1 MVFKRKIKSL
11 ILALFA
17 LALCGMISACV
28 VDAGTGD
35 NDDVKT
41 DFSMSLSPKVEE
53 IASDGSVELSV
64 AVNVNSAKNKSPEI
78 KWEISAGSEYAKL
91 SSTNGEKVTLTGK
104 NTTTDNKSVTVKVTV
119 TVDGT
124 SKSDTATITV
134 KAKAA
139 GGESGGESGG
149 SGSGETGE
157 KVSYTLTFNGSSEVD
172 EADYFTANGITS
184 GRLKVNSSGNIVFTT
199 SGAATVTVT
208 SVYSNTTASS
218 SSQWGIFK
226 DSSATATVS
235 GPVHNNTSTADT
247 SEYTESVELSEAGTY
262 KIARNSG
269 SSKEFFI
276 YKVVVTEVSGSSGSG
291 SGGSESGGES
301 GGSGSGGTSGNVI
314 SKNDTPTGF
323 ATIDVS
329 KMTNTVTVSTAADFK
344 TYVEKG
350 GYIVYVSG
358 SIDLSKGKLPSEAG
372 GTSTALDEFVKSKSS
387 GAYTSYKTFI
397 DAYTKSCESS
407 TNHKDNPK
415 TSTWAACTVDDDTA
429 TTLMKQMWFLNTA
442 YGNEITI
449 KPKSNTMVI
458 GLDENAEIYGGCF
471 NISSVNNVAIRNVTI
486 RDAYDPFPH
495 HEKNDGFN
503 AQHDCIVIQGT
514 SNNIW
519 IDHCTLKDSYHC
531 VNAANGEKFQTYD
544 GLLDMKNNTY
554 NLTVSYCKF
563 QDHDKTMLIGSSS
576 TDGSNETRTITLHHN
591 YFLNCGQR
599 LPMVR
604 NTRLHN
610 FNNYY
615 DTDSNKYWA
624 QQYAVGVRENALIVS
639 ENNYFGTGVKYSY
652 KDSDGTLYH
661 SGDVDN
667 SSGKITTTT
676 VTSTK
681 PFTPTYSYT
690 PDAAADLPTLIPE
703 NAGAGVWNVVQ

>member
-28 VDAGTGD
+28 VDAK
-35 NDDVKT
+35 DDEKSEQT
-41 DFSMSLSPKVEE
+41 PTEE
-53 IASDGSVELSV
+53 VAELSSV
-64 AVNVNSAKNKSPEI
+64 KIDGAAGIEATKSGTLTATPTFTNASGDSSSVTY
-78 KWEISAGSEYAKL
+78 KWEITGGSGYATL
-91 SSTNGEKVTLTGK
+91 SPTSGTSVTITGK
-104 NTTTDNKSVTVKVTV
+104 NTTTSEQTVTVKVTA
-119 TVDGT
+119 TYNN
-124 SKSDTATITV
+124 KSVSATYNV
-134 KAKAA
+134 KIAA
-139 GGESGGESGG
+139 GG
-149 SGSGETGE
+149 
-157 KVSYTLTFNGSSEVD
+157 
-172 EADYFTANGITS
+172 
-184 GRLKVNSSGNIVFTT
+184 
-199 SGAATVTVT
+199 
-208 SVYSNTTASS
+208 
-218 SSQWGIFK
+218 
-226 DSSATATVS
+226 
-235 GPVHNNTSTADT
+235 
-247 SEYTESVELSEAGTY
+247 
-262 KIARNSG
+262 
-269 SSKEFFI
+269 
-276 YKVVVTEVSGSSGSG
+276 
-291 SGGSESGGES
+291 ESGGES

-314 SKNDTPTGF
+314 SKNGTPTGF

-329 KMTNTVTVSTAADFK
+329 KMTKTITVSTAADFK

-415 TSTWAACTVDDDTA
+415 TSTWAACTVDDDTT
-429 TTLMKQMWFLNTA
+429 TTLMNQMWYLNTA

-449 KPKSNTMVI
+449 KPKSNTMII
-458 GLDENAEIYGGCF
+458 GLDENAEIYGGSF
-471 NISSVNNVAIRNVTI
+471 NISSVSNVAIRNVTI

-514 SNNIW
+514 SSNIW

-563 QDHDKTMLIGSSS
+563 QDHDKTMLIGSSKD
-576 TDGSNETRTITLHHN
+576 DGSNETRTITLHHN

-615 DTDSNKYWA
+615 DTDSNRYWA

-703 NAGAGVWNVVQ
+703 NAGAGVWSVVQ